1 MITDTHR
8 KDSEDRLCHTWA
20 GVDAAILCHSQP
32 LSCRQKAV
40 GPRRTPP
47 GGRNPV
53 SMHNFARDFSCLRG
67 GCYLPS
73 LSLTLTGLQA
83 PYTVM
88 LPGNM
93 STLEK
98 SSEADDIVPPVL

>member
-1 MITDTHR
+1 
-8 KDSEDRLCHTWA
+8 
-20 GVDAAILCHSQP
+20 
-32 LSCRQKAV
+32 
-40 GPRRTPP
+40 
-47 GGRNPV
+47 
-53 SMHNFARDFSCLRG
+53 MHNLARNFSYLRG

-93 STLEK
+93 SMLEK
-98 SSEADDIVPPVL
+98 SSEADDIVPPVF